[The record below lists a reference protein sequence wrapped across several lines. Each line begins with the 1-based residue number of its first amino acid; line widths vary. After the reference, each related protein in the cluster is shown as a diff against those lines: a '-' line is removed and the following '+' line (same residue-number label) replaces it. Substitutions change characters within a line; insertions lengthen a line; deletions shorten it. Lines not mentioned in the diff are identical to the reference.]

1 MFDGALTPLL
11 KLMKEDNLTLQ
22 KLYRAK
28 SNFIDACECNKQ
40 VHAYCMTAK
49 IVYEKRITC

>member
-1 MFDGALTPLL
+1 MFDVALTPLL